1 MMAAV
6 SVSRTAGWLGGS
18 SWRGSKLHA
27 LARLLTQAV
36 MLSAAALSV
45 AGCAT
50 NLPER
55 LPVPE
60 PLVASA
66 QVSGMSDIRVW
77 GDEAKSASKR
87 FLTSE
92 APRLK
97 EKFGQQRG
105 RGTPTSNLLALS
117 GGADDGAFGAGL
129 LVGWGE
135 RGDRPQFDLVTGVSA
150 GALIAPFA
158 FLGKETDQQL
168 SEIFTRYHSD
178 QIYEANILAGILGG
192 PGLARND
199 PLKRLI
205 SRYVDAALVK
215 RLAEERGKGRILL
228 VGTTNIDVQRPVYWD
243 IGLIAQS
250 GRPES
255 MQLIRDV
262 LLASAAIPGVF
273 PPVRIKVRANGK
285 EYEELHVDGGTTR
298 EVFYSPADFSFREI
312 DKIVGRP
319 IARNLYV
326 IRNGKLGP
334 EYEVTSETA
343 IALGARSLTT
353 VLKNQTIGD
362 LIRMHSKAKSEGM
375 KFNLAYIPDEFKAE
389 RPQPFDQTYM
399 RTLYAEGYKLGKAGY
414 KWMSSPPGLLEEKK
428 P

>member
-1 MMAAV
+1 MLLVAAF
-6 SVSRTAGWLGGS
+6 
-18 SWRGSKLHA
+18 
-27 LARLLTQAV
+27 
-36 MLSAAALSV
+36 AA
-45 AGCAT
+45 AGCAS

-60 PLVASA
+60 PLVAA
-66 QVSGMSDIRVW
+66 AHVQGMTDIRVW
-77 GDEAKSASKR
+77 GDEAHSASKR
-87 FLTSE
+87 FLTAE

-97 EKFGQQRG
+97 EKYG
-105 RGTPTSNLLALS
+105 RKAGRTTSSNLLAIS

-158 FLGKETDQQL
+158 FLGQEADHQL

-178 QIYEANILAGILGG
+178 QIYEANILGGILGG
-192 PGLARND
+192 PGLAKND

-205 SRYVDAALVK
+205 SRYVDTALVK
-215 RLAEERGKGRILL
+215 RLGEERAKGRILL

-250 GRPES
+250 GKPES
-255 MQLIRDV
+255 AQLIRDV

-319 IARNLYV
+319 IPRKLFV
-326 IRNGKLGP
+326 VRNGKLGP

-362 LIRMHSKAKSEGM
+362 LIRMHAKAKTEGIE
-375 KFNLAYIPDEFKAE
+375 FNLAYIPDTFKAD
-389 RPQPFDQTYM
+389 RPQPFDQAYM
-399 RTLYAEGYKLGKAGY
+399 RALYAEGHQVGKAGY

-428 P
+428 R